1 MRIKILKST
10 EARDYLQA
18 IAWLRITVFQEWPYL
33 YQGSLEYE
41 RTYLEHY
48 FQSQNGVVI
57 LAFDGDALAGV
68 STAVPLVDAAQEI
81 RTPIAAAGQSA
92 SSFFYFGESLL
103 LPKYR
108 GQGLGKIFFDI
119 REEWA
124 LRTPGISRT
133 CFCSVVRKP
142 ESSNPD
148 SYIDPQQL
156 WKSRGYAKASDI
168 IGQFSWPD
176 LGSEIETTK
185 PMQFWI
191 KDWTPRETALKIIQS
206 YYRAFND
213 LNNDHNSEVMLSILS
228 DTVVHD
234 INQGLRETGKPAF
247 EKFLR
252 CMNEQYR
259 EHLSDFTL
267 FANDSGTRG
276 AAEFTCSGEY
286 LKSAPGLP
294 AAHGQKYKL
303 PVGAFFELADR
314 RITRVSNFYNTADWI
329 RQVTH

>member
-1 MRIKILKST
+1 MRLKVIRSS
-10 EARDYLQA
+10 EAREYLQA

-41 RTYLEHY
+41 RTYLENY
-48 FQSQNGVVI
+48 FRSQSGVVI
-57 LAFDGDALAGV
+57 LAYDCDALAGV
-68 STAVPLVDAAQEI
+68 STAVPLVDAAHEI
-81 RTPIAAAGQSA
+81 RAPIQDAGLSA
-92 SSFFYFGESLL
+92 SSIFYFGESLL

-108 GQGLGKIFFDI
+108 GQGLGKLFFDL

-124 LRTPGISRT
+124 LRIPGISST
-133 CFCSVVRKP
+133 CFCSVVRNS
-142 ESSNPD
+142 ESSDTQNHA
-148 SYIDPQQL
+148 DPQPL
-156 WKSRGYAKASDI
+156 WRSRGYAKASNI

-185 PMQFWI
+185 PMQFWL
-191 KDWTPRETALKIIQS
+191 KEWSPRETALKIIQA

-213 LNNDHNSEVMLSILS
+213 LSCDLNHDSILALLS
-228 DTVVHD
+228 DQVVHD
-234 INQGLRETGKPAF
+234 INQGAREIGKPAF
-247 EKFLR
+247 AKFLKS
-252 CMNEQYR
+252 MNEQYK

-267 FANDSGTRG
+267 FANDAGSLG

-294 AAHGQKYKL
+294 AAHGQKYTL

-314 RITRVSNFYNTADWI
+314 KIARVSNFYNAAEWI
-329 RQVTH
+329 RQVTQ